1 MTDAVEQR
9 REFIKDLRDR
19 PLVDDVDF
27 TRDGFETVVLELGD
41 AEDGERSPE
50 LSIEFGDERV
60 TYFTSESGQWYRQEW
75 AQSDRVGEEWRPVG
89 IEAIDEP
96 DVEVHR

>member
-1 MTDAVEQR
+1 MTDAVKQR
-9 REFIKDLRDR
+9 REFIEDLRDR
-19 PLVDDVDF
+19 PLVENVDF

-41 AEDGERSPE
+41 TADGWGSPE

-75 AQSDRVGEEWRPVG
+75 TQSDRADEEWRPVG

-96 DVEVHR
+96 DMEVHR